1 MQAGQFA
8 RLLLAMDMFENPT
21 DNYEPTVPNWVLAVL
36 VVPLAILIG
45 ALLERWI
52 GTRGVALVFMAAVV
66 ASASFSGLRAGV
78 LSAVCAFLA
87 LNYFFI
93 EPRYT
98 FAITEQEEFF
108 SLGVFLVVA
117 SISGTMAGRLREQ
130 LSRARRRAFMLSNLS
145 EFSRLL
151 TDAKTELEVLS
162 ALTNQA
168 SKAVQGPA
176 ALVRNIADMPT
187 IEYAAQPSLEPD
199 EIELN
204 LAEKAFRTN
213 QDMTAAAPGWPS
225 ARFEYRFIDKS
236 ILPDCLLALAP
247 FGGNRAASSDA
258 ESTLHTMMGQ
268 AALTVERIRLSGAKD
283 GADAIA
289 KEERLRSTLLSS
301 VSHDLRTPLAS
312 ILGSVTSLREF
323 GSKMPKA
330 AQRELLAGIEDETR
344 RLSQLVANLLNM
356 TKLQSGLQIRTD
368 VVEPITALKESIA
381 AIQLSFPKRKYE
393 MRIEGAV
400 TSFIGDRVLF
410 SQAVFNLLEN
420 ATKFSPIKSV
430 IAIKVGM
437 VAGDV
442 EVQIIDHGIGIS
454 AADRARV
461 FDKFYSG
468 KPSLSGQSGAGLGL
482 AIVKGVIEAMSGS
495 IEIAMQASG
504 KTGTTMVLR
513 LPAIGKTFTAQG
525 ATR

>member
-1 MQAGQFA
+1 
-8 RLLLAMDMFENPT
+8 MDMFENPT
-21 DNYEPTVPNWVLAVL
+21 DDYEPTVPNWVLAAL
-36 VVPLAILIG
+36 VVPLAILVG

-52 GTRGVALVFMAAVV
+52 GTRGVALIFMAAVV
-66 ASASFSGLRAGV
+66 SSASFSGLKAGL
-78 LSAVCAFLA
+78 LSAVCAFLS

-98 FAITEQEEFF
+98 FAIAEQQEFF

-151 TDAKTELEVLS
+151 AEAKSESDVLE
-162 ALTNQA
+162 ALVNQA
-168 SKAVQGPA
+168 SKTIQGPA
-176 ALVRNIADMPT
+176 VLVRNIADMPT
-187 IEYAAQPSLEPD
+187 VEYAAQPSLEPD

-204 LAEKAFRTN
+204 VAEKAFRTN

-225 ARFEYRFIDKS
+225 ARFEFRFIDKTV
-236 ILPDCLLALAP
+236 LPDCLLALAP

-258 ESTLHTMMGQ
+258 ESTLHTLMEQ
-268 AALTVERIRLSGAKD
+268 AVLTIQRIWLSAAKD
-283 GADAIA
+283 SADAIA
-289 KEERLRSTLLSS
+289 KDERLRSTLLSS

-323 GSKMPKA
+323 GSKMPRT

-356 TKLQSGLQIRTD
+356 TKLQSGLQIRAD
-368 VVEPITALKESIA
+368 RIEPISALKDSIA

-393 MRIEGAV
+393 LNIQGAIK
-400 TSFIGDRVLF
+400 SFVGDRVLF
-410 SQAVFNLLEN
+410 GQAIFNLLEN
-420 ATKFSPIKSV
+420 ATKFSPVKSAIV
-430 IAIKVGM
+430 IKVSM
-437 VAGDV
+437 ANTDIDV
-442 EVQIIDHGIGIS
+442 RIIDDGVGIS

-482 AIVKGVIEAMSGS
+482 AIVKAVVEAMGGG
-495 IEIAMQASG
+495 IEIAARTSAQ
-504 KTGTTMVLR
+504 TGTTMIVR
-513 LPAIGKTFTAQG
+513 LPSIGTA
-525 ATR
+525 APASEAPE